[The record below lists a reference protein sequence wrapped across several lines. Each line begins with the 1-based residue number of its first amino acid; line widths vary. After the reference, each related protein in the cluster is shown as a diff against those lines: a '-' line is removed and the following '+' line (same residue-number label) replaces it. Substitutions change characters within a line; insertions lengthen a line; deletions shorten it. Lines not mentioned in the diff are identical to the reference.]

1 MEHTRNQKRM
11 YRIKK
16 LEEKI
21 VDLENIS
28 KKAIS
33 ELTIANDKIKKIE
46 EYTKLDLKE
55 TEDYMAKYKGTNR
68 ELYENWKFAY
78 ETDKNILQFIYE
90 IKGDK

>member
-33 ELTIANDKIKKIE
+33 ELSTANNKLKKIE
-46 EYTKLDLKE
+46 EYIKNKQVIDLDYVEK
-55 TEDYMAKYKGTNR
+55 
-68 ELYENWKFAY
+68 
-78 ETDKNILQFIYE
+78 I
-90 IKGDK
+90 IKGEEE

>member
-28 KKAIS
+28 KKAIN
-33 ELTIANDKIKKIE
+33 ELDIANDKLKKIE
-46 EYTKLDLKE
+46 EYIIKDNYKEEEIWCSDVIPILK
-55 TEDYMAKYKGTNR
+55 
-68 ELYENWKFAY
+68 
-78 ETDKNILQFIYE
+78 I
-90 IKGDK
+90 IKGDEEE

>member
-16 LEEKI
+16 LEERI

-33 ELTIANDKIKKIE
+33 ELTIANDKQKKI
-46 EYTKLDLKE
+46 KE
-55 TEDYMAKYKGTNR
+55 LIKTNVKDD
-68 ELYENWKFAY
+68 WSIV
-78 ETDKNILQFIYE
+78 ETGLVWE
-90 IKGDK
+90 IEKIIEGSD

>member
-28 KKAIS
+28 KKS
-33 ELTIANDKIKKIE
+33 NQRTRHSK
-46 EYTKLDLKE
+46 
-55 TEDYMAKYKGTNR
+55 R
-68 ELYENWKFAY
+68 
-78 ETDKNILQFIYE
+78 
-90 IKGDK
+90 

>member
-1 MEHTRNQKRM
+1 MGHTRNQKRM

-33 ELTIANDKIKKIE
+33 ELSTANDK
-46 EYTKLDLKE
+46 LKE
-55 TEDYMAKYKGTNR
+55 IDNQAKTQISIIKSQPSPNKEADDYFIAR
-68 ELYENWKFAY
+68 L
-78 ETDKNILQFIYE
+78 ETISKIIE
-90 IKGDK
+90 GDEEE